1 MRNTKIMLGTIA
13 TAVIT
18 WASVGLIAYLLNDLS
33 LKETLT
39 SGQVILPCLLVGWV
53 PPLIVWADLTE

>member
-18 WASVGLIAYLLNDLS
+18 WGSVGLIAYLLNDLS

-39 SGQVILPCLLVGWV
+39 SGQVILPCLLVGWL
-53 PPLIVWADLTE
+53 PPLIVWVDLTE